1 VTGMTEPGTPAP
13 GAAATTDDQTAPHP
27 VAIGSVT
34 TEYVIT
40 PSAGDGTAA
49 PTEQLTRLITAVNA
63 GRIDLATLHT
73 AVRDMANRPPK
84 LGGAA
89 FTTAIAAACCRRGLR
104 IGYVGVAGRSPTPPT
119 HLQQLTALGIDHRF
133 LFADRNRQPC
143 GLRVTID
150 EDATTTRFAVPGA
163 NQYLGDHLTRH
174 QEALAAYVAAAR
186 LVHITP
192 ILDTRSTQHL
202 LAILRTAR
210 HRNPRLLICVDPGP
224 EWSTRTDRAVVKI
237 RDISSHLL
245 LTRPQLRALGGAT
258 DATDAT
264 DATIATRLLRR
275 MADRAVIIVRNPSS
289 TRIYRHREGSLLTE
303 TRSQVR
309 LPPSSTAGEVGAG
322 DAFAAGLL
330 TVLARDPTQIRLA
343 VALGIRLAR
352 HALDHPGTAPARYAT
367 LTNDVLTPTPRRPY
381 LTSGRT

>member
-1 VTGMTEPGTPAP
+1 MTRPDTSAP
-13 GAAATTDDQTAPHP
+13 GAAATTDDQTTPHI
-27 VAIGSVT
+27 VAIGSLT
-34 TEYVIT
+34 TDYMIR
-40 PSAGDGTAA
+40 PPGGDGTASL
-49 PTEQLTRLITAVNA
+49 TEQLARLITAVNA

-73 AVRDMANRPPK
+73 AVKDMANRGTDHPK

-104 IGYVGVAGRSPTPPT
+104 IGYVGVAGRTFAPPT
-119 HLQQLTALGIDHRF
+119 HLQQLTALGIDHQF

-150 EDATTTRFAVPGA
+150 HDATTTHFAVPGA

-174 QEALAAYVAAAR
+174 HEALTAYLAAAR

-210 HRNPRLLICVDPGP
+210 HRNPNLLISVDPGP
-224 EWSTRTDRAVVKI
+224 EWSTRTDRAVVGI
-237 RDISSHLL
+237 RDLSSHLL

-264 DATIATRLLRR
+264 IATRLLRR
-275 MADRAVIIVRNPSS
+275 MGNGTAIILRNPSS
-289 TRIYRHREGSLLTE
+289 TRIYRHRDGALLTE

-309 LPPSSTAGEVGAG
+309 LPASTAGEVGAG

-343 VALGIRLAR
+343 VALGVRLAR
-352 HALDHPGTAPARYAT
+352 HALHHPGTAPAQYAT
-367 LTNDVLTPTPRRPY
+367 LTNDVLTPPTHVPH